1 MLADVFYLSAKHA
14 AKNYITEILEASNK
28 DDELK

>member
-1 MLADVFYLSAKHA
+1 MLADVLYLSAKHA

-28 DDELK
+28 DELK